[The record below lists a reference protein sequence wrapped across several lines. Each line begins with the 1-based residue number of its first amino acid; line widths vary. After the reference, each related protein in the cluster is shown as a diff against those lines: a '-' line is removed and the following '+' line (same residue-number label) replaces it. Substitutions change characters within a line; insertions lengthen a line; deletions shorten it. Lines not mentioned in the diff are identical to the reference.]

1 METWT
6 AGQIGRSGGA
16 YSGRRVLFALAGE
29 AIEGILTRS
38 DHTTDGSDHAYLTVD
53 GKWYSVPAAV
63 PVEVY

>member
-1 METWT
+1 MQTWT

-38 DHTTDGSDHAYLTVD
+38 DHTTDGSGAELQVD